1 MNDHCAV
8 EFLGPAVKALEKLI
22 KADPSSGLM
31 IESAVTQVQENGWI
45 LSTKSRLIRVL
56 KNKSRIGEIR
66 EMGPVGHRLSFF
78 WVETPSAKVLYVTAI
93 AKKKDLANRAR
104 LNDFITAAE
113 ARRTQFL
120 EEESQ

>member
-1 MNDHCAV
+1 LAR
-8 EFLGPAVKALEKLI
+8 
-22 KADPSSGLM
+22 
-31 IESAVTQVQENGWI
+31 SAKWARWGTVCF
-45 LSTKSRLIRVL
+45 
-56 KNKSRIGEIR
+56 
-66 EMGPVGHRLSFF
+66 FF

-120 EEESQ
+120 EEESQY